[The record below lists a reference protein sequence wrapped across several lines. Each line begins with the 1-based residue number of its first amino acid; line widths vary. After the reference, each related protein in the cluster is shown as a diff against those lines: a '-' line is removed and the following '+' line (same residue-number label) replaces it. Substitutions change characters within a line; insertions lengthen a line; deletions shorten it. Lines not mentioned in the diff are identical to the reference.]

1 MTQKKICL
9 GNLGATPPRHGL
21 VTHKSIKV
29 FQSDQTK
36 KKGSQLFLLLRLSG
50 TRVTCNVPQWGKIL
64 FEISR

>member
-36 KKGSQLFLLLRLSG
+36 KRITTFLLLRLSG
-50 TRVTCNVPQWGKIL
+50 TRVTCNVPQLGKIL
-64 FEISR
+64 FEVSR